1 MTQSFSVLPQ
11 SFAIARLEP
20 DAELPSAVLAS
31 PSFMSITRTEDELS
45 IVCAEDV
52 TAGLPRVDSGWRA
65 VKVQGPFAF
74 DQTGILASFLDPL
87 AAAGIGIFAVSTF
100 DTDFV
105 LVKSENLANALA
117 ALKEAGHHLIGE
129 WS

>member
-1 MTQSFSVLPQ
+1 MTQSFSVLPH

-20 DAELPSAVLAS
+20 GAELPSAVLAS

-45 IVCAEDV
+45 IVCAVDV
-52 TAGLPRVDSGWRA
+52 AAGLPRVDIGWRA

-100 DTDFV
+100 DTDYI
-105 LVKSENLANALA
+105 LVKQANLKQVVAVL
-117 ALKEAGHHLIGE
+117 LGAGHRLL
-129 WS
+129 S

>member
-11 SFAIARLEP
+11 SFAVARLEP
-20 DAELPSAVLAS
+20 AAELPSAVLAS
-31 PSFMSITRTEDELS
+31 PGFVSLTRTEDELS

-52 TAGLPRVDSGWRA
+52 TAGLPQVDSGWRA
-65 VKVQGPFAF
+65 IKVQGPFAF

-87 AAAGIGIFAVSTF
+87 AVAAVGIFAVSTF
-100 DTDFV
+100 DTDYI
-105 LVKSENLANALA
+105 LVKSENLSDALA

-129 WS
+129 